1 MLSKDKYKIFQ
12 REVEPIVEDTFIQK
26 INEENFNPD
35 DYFFQFGLWS
45 HTQDSLYFYD
55 KQRLANH
62 KNKLLSICKRL
73 PKFHPPTNGH
83 AGIISS
89 FDLIPDQKTLASQSP
104 EETIYQFNLSNH
116 FANLVCGTE
125 IASINPISNGKDS
138 AFIIV
143 LDSKY
148 RSFMEREGQ
157 EPFED

>member
-12 REVEPIVEDTFIQK
+12 QEIEPIVEDTFIK
-26 INEENFNPD
+26 ELDDENIQID

-45 HTQDSLYFYD
+45 HTQESLYLYD
-55 KQRLANH
+55 KQKLAKH

-73 PKFHPPTNGH
+73 PKFHPPADGH

-89 FDLIPDQKTLASQSP
+89 FDIIPDPQTLASQSP
-104 EETIYQFNLSNH
+104 EETMYQFNLSNH

-125 IASINPISNGKDS
+125 IANVNPISNGKDK
-138 AFIIV
+138 AFVIV

-148 RSFMEREGQ
+148 RSYMEREGQ
-157 EPFED
+157 EPYED

>member
-1 MLSKDKYKIFQ
+1 MLSKDKYIMFQ
-12 REVEPIVEDTFIQK
+12 RDVEAIVEDTFIK
-26 INEENFNPD
+26 ELDEENAQPD

-45 HTQDSLYFYD
+45 HTQELLYLYD
-55 KQRLANH
+55 KQKLGKH
-62 KNKLLSICKRL
+62 KSKLLSICKRL
-73 PKFHPPTNGH
+73 PKLQSPANGH

-89 FDLIPDQKTLASQSP
+89 FDLIPDLQTFASQSP

-125 IASINPISNGKDS
+125 IANINPISNGKDK
-138 AFIIV
+138 AFVII

-148 RSFMEREGQ
+148 RSYMESEGQ